1 MNPVKENLPLIV
13 EHYPFY
19 KSVNEKIVKD
29 SEGAVFHKEVNMS
42 SIQASQTVSR
52 KIHSESIDKIYN
64 WIITIL
70 QSKFCS
76 HPNLG
81 IYDFEIDNSWLA
93 VYDKG
98 EYTKCHAHY
107 PFSFSFVYFVKS
119 PKGSSP
125 LVLSTSGKRM
135 KPEEGK
141 VVIFPSSLQHHVPKN
156 RCDGRMILAGNL
168 LFMQRKDTTNDN
180 FEYI

>member
-29 SEGAVFHKEVNMS
+29 SEGAVFSKQVNMS

-70 QSKFCS
+70 QSQFCS
-76 HPNLG
+76 HPNLR

-93 VYDKG
+93 VYDK
-98 EYTKCHAHY
+98 
-107 PFSFSFVYFVKS
+107 
-119 PKGSSP
+119 
-125 LVLSTSGKRM
+125 
-135 KPEEGK
+135 
-141 VVIFPSSLQHHVPKN
+141 
-156 RCDGRMILAGNL
+156 
-168 LFMQRKDTTNDN
+168 
-180 FEYI
+180 